1 MIAVRESA
9 VAEVRMRY
17 RIKSDRTDGNVEG
30 IMAYGVTKIKPTP
43 RLPAGRR
50 LLGGIIQRP

>member
-1 MIAVRESA
+1 
-9 VAEVRMRY
+9 MRY